1 MVLPPSRLA
10 RGGPPNRWAAVPPAP
25 FSPWQ
30 AAHFCLKI
38 GAPCAEVPLPGGR
51 PVPSGM
57 MEMSQAARSEG
68 LTGLPRLGP
77 SAKAAPAARANASE
91 TVLSESLRIDMLDLP
106 FGVDRPA
113 GDGIEVLARER
124 QDRWRLRGLTARG
137 HELRPGRLRVAGF
150 IPGAA
155 LQDGGT
161 AVPAPRHAE
170 AGEGLGQH
178 RVLQGRLRP

>member
-10 RGGPPNRWAAVPPAP
+10 WGGPPTSGPAMPPSP

-57 MEMSQAARSEG
+57 TKMSQAARSEG

-77 SAKAAPAARANASE
+77 SAKAAAAARANASE
-91 TVLSESLRIDMLDLP
+91 TPQSESLRIDMLDSP
-106 FGVDRPA
+106 FGIDRPT
-113 GDGIEVLARER
+113 GDGVEVLAWER
-124 QDRWRLRGLTARG
+124 Q
-137 HELRPGRLRVAGF
+137 H
-150 IPGAA
+150 
-155 LQDGGT
+155 
-161 AVPAPRHAE
+161 
-170 AGEGLGQH
+170 
-178 RVLQGRLRP
+178 

>member
-10 RGGPPNRWAAVPPAP
+10 WGGPPTSGPAMPPSP

-38 GAPCAEVPLPGGR
+38 GAPCAGVPLPDGR

-57 MEMSQAARSEG
+57 TKMSQAARSEG

-77 SAKAAPAARANASE
+77 SAKAAPAASAKAIEMPPSE
-91 TVLSESLRIDMLDLP
+91 ILRIDMLDLA

-113 GDGIEVLARER
+113 GDGVEVLARES
-124 QDRWRLRGLTARG
+124 Q
-137 HELRPGRLRVAGF
+137 
-150 IPGAA
+150 
-155 LQDGGT
+155 
-161 AVPAPRHAE
+161 
-170 AGEGLGQH
+170 
-178 RVLQGRLRP
+178 

>member
-10 RGGPPNRWAAVPPAP
+10 WGGPPTRGPAMPPSP

-38 GAPCAEVPLPGGR
+38 GAPCADVPLPGGR

-57 MEMSQAARSEG
+57 MKMSQAVRSEG

-77 SAKAAPAARANASE
+77 SASAALAARANASE
-91 TVLSESLRIDMLDLP
+91 TPPSESLCIDMLDAS

-113 GDGIEVLARER
+113 GDGVEMLAREPQYR
-124 QDRWRLRGLTARG
+124 RRLRGLAARG
-137 HELRPGRLRVAGF
+137 HE
-150 IPGAA
+150 
-155 LQDGGT
+155 
-161 AVPAPRHAE
+161 
-170 AGEGLGQH
+170 
-178 RVLQGRLRP
+178 

>member
-10 RGGPPNRWAAVPPAP
+10 WGGPPTSGPAMPPSP

-30 AAHFCLKI
+30 AAHFRLKI

-57 MEMSQAARSEG
+57 TKMSQAARSEG

-77 SAKAAPAARANASE
+77 SAKAAPAASANASTE
-91 TVLSESLRIDMLDLP
+91 QTASSRIDMLDLP

-113 GDGIEVLARER
+113 GDGVEVLARGP
-124 QDRWRLRGLTARG
+124 QQSG
-137 HELRPGRLRVAGF
+137 
-150 IPGAA
+150 
-155 LQDGGT
+155 
-161 AVPAPRHAE
+161 
-170 AGEGLGQH
+170 
-178 RVLQGRLRP
+178 